1 MALEVFKK
9 KMAKCVLSEIQGAEF
24 YAEEVAFAFKM
35 NLCVSVMDEIA
46 QFHSHEVYNRYD
58 DNEEEDNDMEDNEE
72 DEIAQITSPEVDNIH
87 HENEEDD
94 NEMEQND
101 VKDNGYDDNHEDYN
115 EMEENDEN
123 EEEDYYMEDNEVKE
137 NEVVDEEDE
146 IAQIPSPEVDNV
158 DDENDEDYN
167 EMEENDVKDNSDD
180 DNNEDYNEIEESDVK
195 EDIEEIV
202 KNHLLH
208 RKIAQNDSTQTNNHE
223 DIEEIVKKYLLH
235 SKIVKEVI
243 VGDNDKTHEVHLI
256 NMMSMLSQEHV
267 LGYVLDHKFFE
278 EFDKKTSTNDLDEW
292 KFLLSREITSHQ
304 NKNKVNVLRNIA
316 QIPSDLPKNKVNC
329 DKMIH
334 IKNDHQEIVEID
346 TNQDTMFLYQD
357 LYLGKQC
364 PRMSSSKSKG
374 HSHFKFTKPNSYSPK
389 GYRRI
394 VKKYFIKKFK
404 KYYPSEKSTQKEM
417 FNFVQCFVFDIRLAM
432 HCLFTQKEEFFIE
445 SLDLF
450 FALDK
455 MSKLFLLSNKANW
468 KKWKI
473 ENEFY
478 NFYNFFMFKK
488 ELFIIINSL

>member
-1 MALEVFKK
+1 MALEWFKK
-9 KMAKCVLSEIQGAEF
+9 KMAKCVLSEIEGAEF
-24 YAEEVAFAFKM
+24 YAEELAFAFKM

-46 QFHSHEVYNRYD
+46 QIPSHQVYNRYD
-58 DNEEEDNDMEDNEE
+58 ENEEEDNDMEDNE
-72 DEIAQITSPEVDNIH
+72 
-87 HENEEDD
+87 
-94 NEMEQND
+94 
-101 VKDNGYDDNHEDYN
+101 VKD
-115 EMEENDEN
+115 
-123 EEEDYYMEDNEVKE
+123 

-208 RKIAQNDSTQTNNHE
+208 RSKIAQNDSTQTNNHE
-223 DIEEIVKKYLLH
+223 DIEEIVKKFLLH

-432 HCLFTQKEEFFIE
+432 HCLLFQKEELFIE